1 MQGILIASCEA
12 SLGLWP
18 EAATPAS
25 AQATWGLLGIQKL
38 SQAPPVLQ
46 LCRLF

>member
-1 MQGILIASCEA
+1 MQGILITSGEA
-12 SLGLWP
+12 SPDLWP

-25 AQATWGLLGIQKL
+25 AQATWGLLGIQKV
-38 SQAPPVLQ
+38 SHVPHALQ